1 MKYLTFDTSYI
12 EGTDEVINI
21 DSYYEVMSKYILNN
35 SIPVSTKILWQFSKI
50 NAVSSEVKKKMLI
63 VCMENI
69 DFEIERNDLQI
80 YLKSIDGK
88 YLDLVIH
95 GNITTV
101 DDDFLDNKLLELLR
115 KKKFIQ
121 K

>member
-101 DDDFLDNKLLELLR
+101 DDYFR
-115 KKKFIQ
+115 Q
-121 K
+121 